1 MSNEQENLN
10 RFDEIESY
18 DDEIPKHV
26 ADYLN
31 GIKTQK
37 NLQILAR
44 FTNAENKAQEIKG
57 LDLGCGTGEYIAH
70 LQSLEPALTLDGL
83 DYSEKQLTQ
92 AKNKGL
98 ENNFIHASMSDI
110 SMVGDDVYD
119 FAYAI
124 NSIHHLP
131 SIDDQKKTF
140 SEVYR
145 LLKKNGVFIIH
156 EINTKN
162 PLIRFYVNY
171 IFPRIRN
178 IDDGSEIWLTE
189 QLVRE
194 SKFTIEEIQY
204 FTFVPD
210 FTPEFAMKFMVAV
223 DRFLSRTPLSMFGA
237 HVMYV
242 LKKTGSGSE

>member
-1 MSNEQENLN
+1 MSINKNAPN
-10 RFDEIESY
+10 RFDEIDNY

-31 GIKTQK
+31 DIKTQK
-37 NLQILAR
+37 NLQILKR
-44 FTNAENKAQEIKG
+44 FSNNEDESQVIKG
-57 LDLGCGTGEYIAH
+57 LDLGCGTGGYMAYLQN
-70 LQSLEPALTLDGL
+70 LQSNLMLDGL
-83 DYSEKQLTQ
+83 DYSEKQLTH

-98 ENNFIHASMSDI
+98 TNHFIHASMSDI
-110 SMVGDDVYD
+110 SMVKDDVYN

-131 SIDDQKKTF
+131 SIDDQKKAF

-145 LLKKNGVFIIH
+145 ILKKEGVFIIH

-162 PLIRFYVNY
+162 PVIKFYVNY

-189 QLVRE
+189 QLVKQTE
-194 SKFTIEEIQY
+194 FSIEEIQY

-210 FTPEFAMKFMVAV
+210 FTPKFAMKFMTNL
-223 DRFLSRTPLSMFGA
+223 DSYLSKTSISVLGA
-237 HVMYV
+237 HVMYI
-242 LKKTGSGSE
+242 LKKA